1 MRKRLLL
8 NGFLALVVIG
18 AAVGTYFTVRSTS
31 SSASTT
37 TRFATATRANVLSSV
52 TSTGNVEAP
61 TDLSLS
67 FQQSGQVTAIL
78 VSTAEHVGAGQALA
92 QVDDTS
98 QKLARASAQA
108 GLMSAQASLTALEL
122 GETPIERQ
130 ADQMSAVSAQQ
141 NITQAQQG
149 LVNAR
154 HNA

>member
-8 NGFLALVVIG
+8 NGFLALVLIG
-18 AAVGTYFTVRSTS
+18 AGLGTYFTVHSTK

-37 TRFATATRANVLSSV
+37 QTLATAKREVVLSSV

-78 VSTAEHVGAGQALA
+78 VSSGEHVTANQALA
-92 QVDDTS
+92 TVDDTS
-98 QKLARASAQA
+98 ERMALESAQA
-108 GLMSAQASLTALEL
+108 GLASAQASLAGLER

-130 ADQMSAVSAQQ
+130 ADAMSVVSAQQ
-141 NITQAQQG
+141 NITTAQQG
-149 LVNAR
+149 LTDAQQ
-154 HNA
+154 